1 MSPDSVFDAAEAWT
15 ALGQR
20 LSAHRKAAGFTQETF
35 AAHLAARQQT
45 FYGRSSVANVERG
58 KQRISR
64 DFWIASDNALE
75 TGGALATEYDRIMRA
90 VSARRIEA
98 VRAAPAWRP
107 DVSRA
112 LSSSGWAGTVL
123 RPDALA
129 PPRHLMPTAAQGD
142 QYLWTPP
149 GRRLPGSAIPAQLH
163 RAVLDGHVV
172 TQVPVAYA
180 DDPFLNRPGRGLV
193 VGQLDHP
200 SAAAFV
206 VDSRY
211 ARGRLRGA
219 GPDARLLIPR
229 AYRLDELTF
238 ALLWAVSN
246 FDDALLADDAVIAA
260 GLRDTEAF
268 AQLDKS
274 AASRDMA
281 ADAGPVS
288 QMWLGSQ
295 FCANHIR
302 RHASALTDQPVYWT
316 REQRGE
322 EAATWL
328 LFDHKHQYLRETST
342 RAHDQSP
349 LVRAFCVPRQAVDD
363 SPTGE
368 RMLLLLALAL
378 MESHGIRT
386 VVTDIAELAGTPGFV
401 SDRHR
406 TAITATWI
414 GADGIWYADVT
425 DNRTTVRGYDDAAG
439 YAIDHSIND
448 GQSPRARLRAFAE
461 YLQLEWSTLAVR
473 CAELGEW
480 GAAGIAQPR
489 SRLLSVDGF
498 DRACRYLG
506 SVDQHGD

>member
-20 LSAHRKAAGFTQETF
+20 LAAHRKAVGFTQEAF
-35 AAHLAARQQT
+35 AAYLAARHQA

-64 DFWIASDNALE
+64 DFWIAADNALE
-75 TGGALATEYDRIMRA
+75 TGGALAAEYDRIVQA
-90 VSARRIEA
+90 VAAQRVEA
-98 VRAAPAWRP
+98 ARAAPPAWSLERP
-107 DVSRA
+107 SA
-112 LSSSGWAGTVL
+112 LSPSGWVETAL
-123 RPDALA
+123 RP
-129 PPRHLMPTAAQGD
+129 TARPSHGLVPAAGQAD
-142 QYLWTPP
+142 HYLLTPP
-149 GRRLPGSAIPAQLH
+149 GRRLAGSAIPAQLH
-163 RAVLDGHVV
+163 RAVLDDHVV

-180 DDPFLNRPGRGLV
+180 DDPFLNLPGRGLV
-193 VGQLDHP
+193 IGRLDHVP
-200 SAAAFV
+200 PAAFV
-206 VDSRY
+206 MDSRY
-211 ARGRLRGA
+211 ARRRLRGA
-219 GPDARLLIPR
+219 GPHARLLIPR

-246 FDDALLADDAVIAA
+246 FDEALLADDTVIAD
-260 GLRDTEAF
+260 GLRDMEAF

-274 AASRDMA
+274 AASRDLT

-295 FCANHIR
+295 FCADHIR
-302 RHASALTDQPVYWT
+302 RHTSSLADQPIFWT

-328 LFDHKHQYLRETST
+328 LFDHKHQYLREMSA
-342 RAHDQSP
+342 RADDQSG
-349 LVRAFCVPRQAVDD
+349 LVRVFCIPQEAVDD

-378 MESHGIRT
+378 MESYGIRT
-386 VVTDIAELAGTPGFV
+386 VVTASAELAGTPGFV
-401 SDRHR
+401 SDRRR

-425 DNRTTVRGYDDAAG
+425 DDRTTVRGYDDSVG
-439 YAIDHSIND
+439 YAINHSIND
-448 GQSPRARLRAFAE
+448 GPSPNARLRAFAE
-461 YLQLEWSTLAVR
+461 YLHLEWRTLVVR
-473 CAELGEW
+473 CAELGER

-489 SRLLSVDGF
+489 SRLLSVGGF

-506 SVDQHGD
+506 SVDQTGD